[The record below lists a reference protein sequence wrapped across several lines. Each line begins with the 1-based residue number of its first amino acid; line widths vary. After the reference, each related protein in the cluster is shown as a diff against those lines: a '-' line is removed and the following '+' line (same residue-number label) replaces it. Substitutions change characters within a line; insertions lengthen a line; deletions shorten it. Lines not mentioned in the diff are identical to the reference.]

1 MGNLVDAILFTVLVA
16 SAGLGLASLIVG
28 CLPAAAE
35 LDNEAKARGRI
46 EAFFFGVSGIV
57 IALVMWLAMIFNS

>member
-1 MGNLVDAILFTVLVA
+1 MGNLIDAILFTVLVA
-16 SAGLGLASLIVG
+16 SAGLGVASLIVG